1 MKNFLLTFVA
11 VLLAAGLALFAYDR
25 FVLGPRL
32 QSLEGTER
40 VALTEARQEA
50 RQIAAELDAEVDRS
64 VTDAKAALDEQAASE
79 ARLRE
84 IHAAEAKKIGEA
96 SQATEALMRASML
109 KVMVSEYYMSEGQW
123 PRGLADLGQNRP
135 ADFAGGPVALID
147 IEPEGVIAIAMR
159 PDVAAGASL
168 RLVPSAKPSGLID
181 WTCRATNYPAAARL
195 PACR

>member
-32 QSLEGTER
+32 QSLEETER

-64 VTDAKAALDEQAASE
+64 VTDAKAALDDQA
-79 ARLRE
+79 
-84 IHAAEAKKIGEA
+84 AAEAMRRELQAAQAEEMGETA
-96 SQATEALMRASML
+96 QAAEALMRASML
-109 KVMVSEYYMSEGQW
+109 KVMVAEYYLSEGGW
-123 PRGLADLGQNRP
+123 PRSLAELGQGRP
-135 ADFAGGPVALID
+135 ADHAGGPVASID
-147 IEPEGVIAIAMR
+147 IEPEGVIAIAIR
-159 PDVAAGASL
+159 ADVAVGASL
-168 RLVPSAKPSGLID
+168 RLVPTAKPSGFID
-181 WTCRATNYPAAARL
+181 WACRATDYPAAERL